1 MKKFILFLTLF
12 CINPVLSQHGHT
24 TILGADYGTR
34 NRLSDTNSF
43 KYGIIGSNQDA
54 TGSPVG
60 LVSAIIRRVPSAR
73 KVSDRFGNA
82 SVSLRGRNS
91 VQAAGDEVLW
101 DIDGVTYITPPMLS
115 VNDVVYVEIVKGLS
129 ANNRYQIWIP
139 KGCAHG
145 FLVLTKK
152 AELQYKTTDYYKPEF
167 ERTIMWNDK
176 TLNIKWPLNKF
187 KPILSLKDSKG
198 MDFKSSK
205 YF

>member
-1 MKKFILFLTLF
+1 VTLSLNGMIKIFFLFLTLL

-34 NRLSDTNSF
+34 NRLSDKNSF

-115 VNDVVYVEIVKGLS
+115 VNDVVYVEIVKGLA
-129 ANNRYQIWIP
+129 ANNKYGSDGAAGVIIVKTSVSASKKDCKEVTRFIYKLFNTLAFIQI
-139 KGCAHG
+139 
-145 FLVLTKK
+145 
-152 AELQYKTTDYYKPEF
+152 
-167 ERTIMWNDK
+167 
-176 TLNIKWPLNKF
+176 
-187 KPILSLKDSKG
+187 
-198 MDFKSSK
+198 
-205 YF
+205 